1 MSSIT
6 RTVRFV
12 GVNMASR
19 CVCVRYYIMRNA
31 YTQAH
36 YNLAR
41 PVCIPRR
48 DPHLDVMR
56 VHMIAPTC
64 HMSRRDHV
72 HNHACMYS
80 RDRNRRT

>member
-1 MSSIT
+1 
-6 RTVRFV
+6 
-12 GVNMASR
+12 
-19 CVCVRYYIMRNA
+19 MRNV

-36 YNLAR
+36 HNLAR
-41 PVCIPRR
+41 CDHTPRR

-56 VHMIAPTC
+56 SRTIAPTY

-72 HNHACMYS
+72 HNHAYMYS